1 MKNNGKHEEHDRGDN
16 SIQERMI
23 IVALPLTNDINKPL
37 GGTELQ
43 KSLTKLNAAP
53 PKQTSNGSKSQN
65 CLSKIIISIYQ
76 TILVQFDSPVI
87 ISMN

>member
-16 SIQERMI
+16 SIQERII
-23 IVALPLTNDINKPL
+23 IVALPLTNDRNKPL

-53 PKQTSNGSKSQN
+53 PKQT
-65 CLSKIIISIYQ
+65 
-76 TILVQFDSPVI
+76 
-87 ISMN
+87 